1 MTQLT
6 KAQKYI
12 VEKWPE
18 VNKAAIKYDKEQFYK
33 AEEKKKAKR
42 KQLDNAL
49 LMQKTTEKVLEKAKK
64 VEKSKRLSK
73 KTEKE
78 QKEPIKTQ
86 KKEKVKQTTK
96 TERERI

>member
-33 AEEKKKAKR
+33 AEEKKKAMKNL
-42 KQLDNAL
+42 KQPKIIPAS
-49 LMQKTTEKVLEKAKK
+49 QIP
-64 VEKSKRLSK
+64 RGY
-73 KTEKE
+73 
-78 QKEPIKTQ
+78 IW
-86 KKEKVKQTTK
+86 
-96 TERERI
+96 